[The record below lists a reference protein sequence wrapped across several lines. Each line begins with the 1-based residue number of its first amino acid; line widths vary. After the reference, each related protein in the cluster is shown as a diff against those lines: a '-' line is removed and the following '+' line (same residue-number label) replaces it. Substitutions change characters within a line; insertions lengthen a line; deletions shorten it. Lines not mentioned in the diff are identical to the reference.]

1 MEFAASVSGTGSCPG
16 AEEPI
21 HAAPATQDGA
31 GPSGE
36 GVTQAPF
43 AQGTTH
49 SKWG

>member
-1 MEFAASVSGTGSCPG
+1 MESAASVSGRGSCPG

-21 HAAPATQDGA
+21 HAAPATQDRA
-31 GPSGE
+31 GPSG
-36 GVTQAPF
+36 GVTRAPF